1 MSNLPVGYFE
11 PDDDP
16 ICPSCEELQ
25 SQVDQLMAELAAINS
40 EKESKLQWNDKAQE
54 WQSYPPGATLVNGKI
69 VIVKEKFYP
78 ADKELIEQLQAE
90 IERYSI
96 REGKLL
102 RDNARLREAFDLTTD
117 KQQEEIFIKI
127 HRIATVENINF
138 ASIQWK
144 LFDEA
149 WQAAQT
155 AMQPEID
162 ERDAKIVQL
171 EEHIRKSQEQK
182 PVAWPVMG
190 HGNVAVGECR
200 NSEDDTAGIIYLL
213 LDKPREIGSDTS
225 DVFPAGGAAPAD
237 KTLAAVYF
245 STPQS
250 IDQTIEVLLEIRK
263 NKFPLYAS
271 LIIPPLKGD

>member
-25 SQVDQLMAELAAINS
+25 SQVEQLQAELASVTA
-40 EKESKLQWNDKAQE
+40 
-54 WQSYPPGATLVNGKI
+54 GK
-69 VIVKEKFYP
+69 VTIVKEKFYP

>member
-1 MSNLPVGYFE
+1 M
-11 PDDDP
+11 DKQR
-16 ICPSCEELQ
+16 EELKNWFQ
-25 SQVDQLMAELAAINS
+25 NFESDYDRQPTRLEL
-40 EKESKLQWNDKAQE
+40 
-54 WQSYPPGATLVNGKI
+54 
-69 VIVKEKFYP
+69 
-78 ADKELIEQLQAE
+78 
-90 IERYSI
+90 
-96 REGKLL
+96 
-102 RDNARLREAFDLTTD
+102 
-117 KQQEEIFIKI
+117 
-127 HRIATVENINF
+127 
-138 ASIQWK
+138 
-144 LFDEA
+144 
-149 WQAAQT
+149 WQAAQA

-162 ERDAKIVQL
+162 KLEFCMNSFAKQSGEEQEKVMELEQKLSEANATIDQLNQMIGMQHTQLVAHVDTIAQL

-213 LDKPREIGSDTS
+213 LDKPREIGNDTS

-271 LIIPPLKGD
+271 PIIPPLKGD